1 MNLSTINDDNC
12 HFEFDSG
19 FSGELLPIT
28 EPATQSRLGTF
39 RCATV
44 TELNQL
50 ILTTTKAQSD
60 WAATSFETRAQVL
73 RHFAQQLEQNA
84 EAINAWNAREAGSTL
99 GKAGWELQACIDQA
113 HMCAAMPM
121 SPYGEVYPSNMPGR
135 ENICIRVP
143 VGVVGVISPWNFPLL
158 LSLRAVLP
166 ALAMG
171 NAVVLKPDVNS
182 AIVGGVIICELLE
195 KAGLPKGVCSL
206 ALGGAET
213 GQQLVEHPQVNMIAF
228 TGSTAV
234 GRQIGQHCGYN
245 LKKASLELGGN
256 NALVIMEDADIQGA
270 SSCAAW
276 GTFLHQGQI
285 CMQSGRHIVHADVA
299 DDYVAALSERA
310 RNLSVGDPYRDNVH
324 LGPIITERQAERVM
338 QLIESSVA
346 MGAKV
351 VCGGHR
357 EGAFIQPTV
366 MTGVTTDMP
375 IYKEEIFGP
384 VAPVITFATEAEAI
398 ALANNTEYGL
408 AASVH
413 SQDIGR
419 AKRLA
424 AQIHAGMVHVNDQT
438 VNNEYQV
445 PFGGMKASGNSGR
458 FGGPENFG
466 EFTETKWISSVNE
479 PMLYPF

>member
-1 MNLSTINDDNC
+1 MNLSTIIDEHC
-12 HFEFDSG
+12 RFDFDGG
-19 FSGELLPIT
+19 FTGEQLPVV
-28 EPATQSRLGTF
+28 EPATGALLGSFCCTT
-39 RCATV
+39 AA
-44 TELNQL
+44 ELDQL
-50 ILTTTKAQSD
+50 IATTAQAQPG
-60 WAATSFETRAQVL
+60 WAQASFETRAQVL
-73 RHFAQQLEQNA
+73 RNFAQQLEQNA
-84 EAINAWNAREAGSTL
+84 EIINAWNAREAGSTQ

-113 HMCAAMPM
+113 YMCAAMPM
-121 SPYGEVYPSNMPGR
+121 NPYGEVYPSNVPGR

-171 NAVVLKPDVNS
+171 NTVILKPDVNS

-234 GRQIGQHCGYN
+234 GRQIGQSCGYN
-245 LKKASLELGGN
+245 LKKTSLELGGN
-256 NALVIMEDADIQGA
+256 NALVVMDDADINGA

-276 GTFLHQGQI
+276 GSFLHQGQI
-285 CMQSGRHIVHADVA
+285 CMQSGRHIVHAGVA
-299 DDYVAALSERA
+299 EAYVAALSERA

-324 LGPIITERQAERVM
+324 LGPIISERQAERVM

-366 MTGVTTDMP
+366 ITGVTPEMP
-375 IYKEEIFGP
+375 IYREEIFGP
-384 VAPVITFATEAEAI
+384 VAPVITFEKEAEAI

-413 SQDIGR
+413 SSDISR

-424 AQIHAGMVHVNDQT
+424 AQIHAGMVHINDQT

-445 PFGGMKASGNSGR
+445 PFGGMKASGNAGR

-466 EFTETKWISSVNE
+466 EFSETKWISSVNE